1 MSFYDKLV
9 DIAGEDFVKE
19 NEILSRHSTMKI
31 GGAAKYFVNVK
42 SFDELSK
49 IVKLCNDEAVR
60 FMLIGN
66 GSNIIFRDEGY
77 DGVIICTDSKE
88 SQIASVEFYPGNEI
102 TDKLSEKEY
111 TDIEDSLF
119 DYYCF
124 AGAGIRLANL
134 VNQATALSL
143 SGLEFAGGIPGTVGG
158 AVFMNA
164 GAYGGEIKDSIIAAK
179 VLTSDG
185 EFKVIAAADLKL
197 RYRGSAVQDEGYFV
211 VEALFGM
218 NKGNKEEIT
227 ARIKELNQKRR
238 DKQPLE
244 YPSCGSTFKR
254 PVNGYA
260 AQMIEE
266 CGLKGERV
274 GDMMISEKHAGFMIN
289 VGNGTCEDALKLVKI
304 VQDKVQAEKGVLLEM
319 EPLIVG

>member
-9 DIAGEDFVKE
+9 DIAGGDSVKE
-19 NEILSRHSTMKI
+19 NEILSNHSTMKI

-42 SFDELSK
+42 SAEELSG
-49 IVKLCNDEAVR
+49 IIQLCNEGAVR

-66 GSNIIFRDEGY
+66 GSNIIFKDEGY
-77 DGVIICTDSKE
+77 DGVIICTDSRE
-88 SQIASVEFYPGNEI
+88 SEISGVEFYSKDEI
-102 TDKLSEKEY
+102 SGKLSEKKY
-111 TDIEDSLF
+111 IDIEDKIF

-134 VNQATALSL
+134 VNQATQLSL

-179 VLTSDG
+179 VLTADG
-185 EFKVIAAADLKL
+185 ECKVIPAADLKL

-218 NKGNKEEIT
+218 NKGDKEEIS

-254 PVNGYA
+254 PANGYA